1 MIEVNVDN
9 IVLETKHLILRA
21 FRADDLSDFN
31 AYASDP
37 GVGEM
42 AGWTHHKDL
51 AESQRILEILMAEK
65 KAFALELKATSQVIG
80 SLGIEY
86 LPAVMP
92 QAFHG
97 LVGRSLGYV
106 LGRKWWGRGLVPEA
120 VDVVVEYC
128 FNDLDLDFLTCTYYL
143 ENRQSKRVTEKCG
156 FKPVDVTV
164 AMTRWGEMK
173 DSMLTV
179 RWNPRAGSVPHAQLC

>member
-128 FNDLDLDFLTCTYYL
+128 FNDLISIF
-143 ENRQSKRVTEKCG
+143 
-156 FKPVDVTV
+156 
-164 AMTRWGEMK
+164 
-173 DSMLTV
+173 
-179 RWNPRAGSVPHAQLC
+179 

>member
-97 LVGRSLGYV
+97 LVGAHSDMCSAGNGGEEDWCRKQSMSSSNTV
-106 LGRKWWGRGLVPEA
+106 LTIWISI
-120 VDVVVEYC
+120 
-128 FNDLDLDFLTCTYYL
+128 F
-143 ENRQSKRVTEKCG
+143 
-156 FKPVDVTV
+156 
-164 AMTRWGEMK
+164 
-173 DSMLTV
+173 
-179 RWNPRAGSVPHAQLC
+179 

>member
-42 AGWTHHKDL
+42 ARWTHHKDL
-51 AESQRILEILMAEK
+51 AENQRILEILMAEK

-128 FNDLDLDFLTCTYYL
+128 FNDLDLDFLTCTY
-143 ENRQSKRVTEKCG
+143 
-156 FKPVDVTV
+156 
-164 AMTRWGEMK
+164 
-173 DSMLTV
+173 
-179 RWNPRAGSVPHAQLC
+179 